1 MTTISLMTMTTIS
14 LMTMT
19 TIEPLSIGTQ
29 PARQADGMALVLVL
43 WILMLL
49 TVLAFE
55 FSLMTRTEAK
65 VTLNQREST
74 EAYYLA
80 RAGIYKAIAE
90 LSRPVISEP
99 DDDEEEDFAT
109 PTPPPVTD
117 PLESLWTTDGRPY
130 QVTLGNGTAEVRIF
144 DEGGKININE
154 ANGSTLR
161 ELFRTLRLDRG
172 ISGMVDPILDWRDP
186 DSIYHRNGAEDIYY
200 LSLPEPYHAK
210 NGPFDTMDE
219 LLWVKGM
226 TADIFY
232 GRQPEP
238 GRRGRTGL
246 VDVLT
251 ASLGARFAKAGSPD
265 DDEEE
270 ELMQFKV
277 NVNTAPLEVLMSVP
291 GIDRSHA
298 RLIVA
303 EREFFTFR
311 TTEELDPFVGDIDDA
326 SPFISFQP
334 SGTYTIDARGK
345 IAVSPI
351 YHHIRAI
358 VSITTK
364 EHRILQWNDNVYTH
378 YQQS

>member
-1 MTTISLMTMTTIS
+1 MMTTTKQ
-14 LMTMT
+14 
-19 TIEPLSIGTQ
+19 E
-29 PARQADGMALVLVL
+29 GMALVLVL

-90 LSRPVISEP
+90 LSRPVVAEP
-99 DDDEEEDFAT
+99 DDEEEDA
-109 PTPPPVTD
+109 D
-117 PLESLWTTDGRPY
+117 PLEARWMTDGRPY
-130 QVTLGNGTAEVRIF
+130 QVPLGNGVAEVRIF
-144 DEGGKININE
+144 DEGGKININA

-161 ELFRTLRLDRG
+161 ELFTTLRLDRG
-172 ISGMVDPILDWRDP
+172 TSGMVDPILDWRDP
-186 DSIYHRNGAEDIYY
+186 DSNYHRNGAEDTYY
-200 LSLPEPYHAK
+200 LSRPEPYHAK

-232 GRQPEP
+232 GRQAEP

-251 ASLGARFAKAGSPD
+251 ASLDAKPVRAASSD
-265 DDEEE
+265 DDEEDEEE
-270 ELMQFKV
+270 ELIQFKV
-277 NVNTAPLEVLMSVP
+277 NVNTAPTEVLMSIP
-291 GIDRSHA
+291 GITESYA
-298 RLIVA
+298 RLIVT

-311 TTEELDPFVGDIDDA
+311 NTEELYPYVGDIDDA
-326 SPFISFQP
+326 SPFLSFEP
-334 SGTYTIDARGK
+334 SGTYTIDARGT
-345 IAVSPI
+345 IASSPI

-358 VSITTK
+358 VSVTAK
-364 EHRILQWNDNVYTH
+364 EHRILQWNDNVYT
-378 YQQS
+378 YSQPS

>member
-1 MTTISLMTMTTIS
+1 
-14 LMTMT
+14 
-19 TIEPLSIGTQ
+19 
-29 PARQADGMALVLVL
+29 MALVLVL

-55 FSLMTRTEAK
+55 FSMMTRTEAK

-90 LSRPVISEP
+90 LSRPVMSEP
-99 DDDEEEDFAT
+99 DDEDEDNA
-109 PTPPPVTD
+109 D
-117 PLESLWTTDGRPY
+117 PLEAPWMADGRPY

-144 DEGGKININE
+144 DEGGKININA
-154 ANGSTLR
+154 ANGATLR
-161 ELFRTLRLDRG
+161 ELFSTLRLDRG

-186 DSIYHRNGAEDIYY
+186 DNIYHRNGAEDIYY
-200 LSLPEPYHAK
+200 LSLPQPYHAK

-232 GRQPEP
+232 GRDPEP
-238 GRRGRTGL
+238 GRLGRTGL

-251 ASLGARFAKAGSPD
+251 ASLDAKPVKAGSSD

-270 ELMQFKV
+270 DELLQFKV
-277 NVNTAPLEVLMSVP
+277 NVNTAPPEVLMSVP
-291 GIDRSHA
+291 GIAESHA

-311 TTEELDPFVGDIDDA
+311 DTEELDPYVGDIDDA
-326 SPFISFQP
+326 SPFLSFEP
-334 SGTYTIDARGK
+334 SGTYTIDSRGTV
-345 IAVSPI
+345 ASSPI

-364 EHRILQWNDNVYTH
+364 DHRILQWNDSVYTH
-378 YQQS
+378 YEES